1 MKNPDKIT
9 RIAYVIQAAFE
20 YFISLFVTGTMLGYI
35 LDTLGFSDAVQGII
49 CTVATFTCGAQLFA
63 LVISGRRVK
72 RIVTVGHII
81 NQSCFVI
88 IYLLPLFS
96 LPPEI
101 KTALLVVLLFVGHI
115 IHNAINPS
123 MITWYM
129 ASVPNENRGRFTAVK
144 EMISLA
150 GGIAVSFLFGRVAD
164 VYRDADGMPT
174 RPYYVICAVTLLIMT
189 VIHAA
194 THVVAEEKPPIA
206 TERVSFKEK
215 LYRISK
221 NKSFIKV
228 VVVGLMWNV
237 ASALSISFFS
247 SYLRE
252 ELAFPFTVISIFTI
266 VGSLSR
272 ILLSPILGRIA
283 DKYSFSFSMTIAFVL
298 AAFGFLAIVF
308 TSPETKWL
316 YIAYSCLNGFAMA
329 GINSGVINFVYDY
342 VEPAD
347 RAAAMGTK
355 NALGGILAFLT
366 ALLSGSILSDIQSAG
381 GIELFGITIYAQQF
395 LALLSFFAT
404 VLLII
409 YMRVVI
415 APMKRVSNSGQSL

>member
-115 IHNAINPS
+115 INNAINPS

-189 VIHAA
+189 VIHTA

-316 YIAYSCLNGFAMA
+316 YIAYSCLNAFAMA

>member
-1 MKNPDKIT
+1 
-9 RIAYVIQAAFE
+9 
-20 YFISLFVTGTMLGYI
+20 
-35 LDTLGFSDAVQGII
+35 
-49 CTVATFTCGAQLFA
+49 
-63 LVISGRRVK
+63 
-72 RIVTVGHII
+72 
-81 NQSCFVI
+81 
-88 IYLLPLFS
+88 
-96 LPPEI
+96 
-101 KTALLVVLLFVGHI
+101 
-115 IHNAINPS
+115 
-123 MITWYM
+123 
-129 ASVPNENRGRFTAVK
+129 
-144 EMISLA
+144 
-150 GGIAVSFLFGRVAD
+150 
-164 VYRDADGMPT
+164 
-174 RPYYVICAVTLLIMT
+174 
-189 VIHAA
+189 
-194 THVVAEEKPPIA
+194 
-206 TERVSFKEK
+206 
-215 LYRISK
+215 
-221 NKSFIKV
+221 
-228 VVVGLMWNV
+228 MWNV

-415 APMKRVSNSGQSL
+415 APMKRVSNSEQSL